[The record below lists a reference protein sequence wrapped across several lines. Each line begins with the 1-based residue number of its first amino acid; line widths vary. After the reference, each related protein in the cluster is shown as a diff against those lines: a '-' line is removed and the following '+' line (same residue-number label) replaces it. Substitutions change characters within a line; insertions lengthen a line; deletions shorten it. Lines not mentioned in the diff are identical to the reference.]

1 MERMINTGVH
11 GVIDYMSAVAL
22 VVAPWL
28 FEFQAQA
35 GATMLSLASGI
46 AVTAMS
52 ICTRYEGGIIKVLP
66 MRNTPLVRRGHWVG
80 MDRIALVAG
89 RRRWGQKFPD
99 SYGNN
104 LIDGGSCHRTR
115 ARAKERR
122 MT

>member
-28 FEFQAQA
+28 FEFQAQT

-66 MRNTPLVRRGHWVG
+66 MRIHLWLDVAIGLVWIVSPWLLGAEGGARSFLIVMGIISLMAG
-80 MDRIALVAG
+80 LVTVQEPGPKSA
-89 RRRWGQKFPD
+89 
-99 SYGNN
+99 
-104 LIDGGSCHRTR
+104 
-115 ARAKERR
+115 E
-122 MT
+122 